1 MRNKI
6 MVAALCAAIGGA
18 AFAGVTWAQDG
29 PPPPTSGTL
38 LTGEIGGATGA
49 AIGPDGALYV
59 PQGGTG
65 GDQVLDP
72 PPEAGFEGE
81 VTFGLTASIV
91 RVDPASGEV
100 TTEASDLPSL
110 AVDGEGSGIADVAFI
125 GSNLYFLLTGSMNEV
140 GVEEWPNGVY
150 RVTGDSGAVL
160 VADIS
165 AFNDANPVDFP
176 DAFPGGNPFGL
187 QVRSGEFIATDG
199 NYNRVLRITTGGN
212 VSILTSF
219 DNVVPTGI
227 EATDGG
233 PVYVTQFSAFPHAP
247 ADGKVVQITV
257 PSGAVSEIASG
268 FSQMIDVEFGP
279 GNQLYAL
286 NFGDAAGEQEGEP
299 PPSGKLFRVEGS
311 TLTPLVDGIA
321 VPTSLDIDGETAFIT
336 TLAGQVWKVDGISSL
351 EELTVAQPTA
361 AATQPAAPT
370 ATPPGGVIGAPDT
383 GTGAADD
390 GGIALL
396 PLVLLALTGAG
407 LAIAGARVASRDTR

>member
-1 MRNKI
+1 
-6 MVAALCAAIGGA
+6 
-18 AFAGVTWAQDG
+18 
-29 PPPPTSGTL
+29 
-38 LTGEIGGATGA
+38 
-49 AIGPDGALYV
+49 
-59 PQGGTG
+59 
-65 GDQVLDP
+65 
-72 PPEAGFEGE
+72 
-81 VTFGLTASIV
+81 
-91 RVDPASGEV
+91 
-100 TTEASDLPSL
+100 
-110 AVDGEGSGIADVAFI
+110 
-125 GSNLYFLLTGSMNEV
+125 
-140 GVEEWPNGVY
+140 
-150 RVTGDSGAVL
+150 
-160 VADIS
+160 
-165 AFNDANPVDFP
+165 
-176 DAFPGGNPFGL
+176 
-187 QVRSGEFIATDG
+187 
-199 NYNRVLRITTGGN
+199 
-212 VSILTSF
+212 
-219 DNVVPTGI
+219 
-227 EATDGG
+227 
-233 PVYVTQFSAFPHAP
+233 VTQFSAFPHAP

-351 EELTVAQPTA
+351 EELAVAQPTA
-361 AATQPAAPT
+361 AATQPAATT
-370 ATPPGGVIGAPDT
+370 ATPPGGAIGAPDT